1 MLVPRM
7 LDDSFKLTIDKIY
20 GNDFDITDGGT
31 NFDRKDINYETYIN
45 NQKLGIYPVVNYKDD
60 ENMWQY
66 IG

>member
-1 MLVPRM
+1 MLIPRM

-20 GNDFDITDGGT
+20 GNDFDITDRGT
-31 NFDRKDINYETYIN
+31 DFDRNDINYETYLN
-45 NQKLGIYPVVNYKDD
+45 NQKPGIYPVVNYKDD